1 MKELTQK
8 LVQFKQIT
16 IELIK
21 ALEMNEIYKLDTLL
35 DSRQLIIENMEK
47 LQYTTEEFADICT
60 ELDILNIQQELSEL
74 MQAKK
79 EDTKEKLNKVQVTKN
94 ANNNYNKSFYANSG
108 IFNKQI

>member
-8 LVQFKQIT
+8 LVRFKQVT
-16 IELIK
+16 IELIR
-21 ALEMNEIYKLDTLL
+21 ALQQDEIYNLDALL
-35 DSRQLIIENMEK
+35 DNRQMLIEDMEK
-47 LQYTTEEFADICT
+47 LQYTPEEFTSICND
-60 ELDILNIQQELSEL
+60 LDMLNIQQKLSEL

-79 EDTKEKLNKVQVTKN
+79 DDTKEQLNKIQVTKN